1 MLLIPEKIIFIHI
14 PKTGG
19 TSVEDFIMDIYGY
32 KRNECLLNKGFGI
45 DLDLKE
51 QNQVPYPIMHYRLK
65 TILKIVELNNAV
77 IDNSWN
83 IFSIVRNP
91 YHKFL
96 SDLVFNNCTNFKY
109 NYHMIPDYFKI
120 KYLNSCIDE
129 YFDHPVL
136 YNHHSYHSLPQY
148 KFFEDTDVNYKI
160 FKFEEGLENIM
171 KKLGYEIKT
180 KFPHKFNIPMTL
192 NIPKPDYS
200 KMLTPYLVETINNK
214 YEKDF
219 EIFGY
224 EMLNPNNIT

>member
-51 QNQVPYPIMHYRLK
+51 QNQIPYPIMHYRLK

-96 SDLVFNNCTNFKY
+96 
-109 NYHMIPDYFKI
+109 
-120 KYLNSCIDE
+120 
-129 YFDHPVL
+129 
-136 YNHHSYHSLPQY
+136 
-148 KFFEDTDVNYKI
+148 
-160 FKFEEGLENIM
+160 
-171 KKLGYEIKT
+171 
-180 KFPHKFNIPMTL
+180 
-192 NIPKPDYS
+192 
-200 KMLTPYLVETINNK
+200 
-214 YEKDF
+214 
-219 EIFGY
+219 
-224 EMLNPNNIT
+224 